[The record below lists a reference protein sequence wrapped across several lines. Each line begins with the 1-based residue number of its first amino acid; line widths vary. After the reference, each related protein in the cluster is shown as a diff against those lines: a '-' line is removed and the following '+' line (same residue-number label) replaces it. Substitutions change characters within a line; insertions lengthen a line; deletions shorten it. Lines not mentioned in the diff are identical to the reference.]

1 MVDKRI
7 YLYDS
12 SLRNGALP
20 DGGEFSSAD
29 RLAIAEA
36 LDGLGIDYVE
46 SGLPG
51 SGPAQDALFAAAATY
66 RHARLAV
73 LSPLQSR
80 GGSAASDP
88 ALVRARDSGARIVCL
103 AGVASEP
110 QARAGLGVEPR
121 EQIDMIAESV
131 SHVVGWAD
139 ETMFECSHFFD
150 GFKADPHYALE
161 CAATAYIHGAR
172 WVVLCDSNGGTLPH
186 EISEIVEEVANAL
199 PSSHIG
205 IRCLNDSDNAV
216 AATLAA
222 VHAGA
227 HQVQGTFNGL
237 GVRCGNANLASVIPN
252 LVLKLGCETAV
263 TTETLN
269 RLTAVS
275 QQFDARLNRPP
286 ASRAPYVGADAF
298 RHKDRLSTADPTNA
312 EHIDP
317 QSVGNQRRF
326 AIEDQADPDNISH
339 RLAALG
345 INANLDEPTGQ
356 SLLETLHE
364 NAQNGLTYDGAE
376 ASFELLAR
384 SCLGTLP
391 NFFRLDGFR
400 VIDERR
406 VDARGRLVTL
416 SEASVRVQVGENRH
430 MMVAE
435 GAGPVHALDVAL
447 RKSLGDA
454 YPNLS
459 ELRLVD
465 YKVRIL
471 NSEGGTKAR
480 IRVMIDSSDGVD
492 NWSTVGVSDNVIDAS
507 YSALNDGI
515 VYKLLRDELKRQ
527 AASGGSEA
535 PDGES

>member
-1 MVDKRI
+1 MVGKRI

-12 SLRNGALP
+12 SLRSGALP
-20 DGGEFSSAD
+20 EGAEFSSAD

-46 SGLPG
+46 GGPPD
-51 SGPAQDALFAAAATY
+51 SGPADDALFAAAAKY
-66 RHARLAV
+66 RQARLAV
-73 LSPLQSR
+73 LLPLQTSE
-80 GGSAASDP
+80 GSAASDP
-88 ALVRARDSGARIVCL
+88 ALVRARDGGARIVSL
-103 AGVASEP
+103 AGVASGP
-110 QARAGLGVEPR
+110 QARAELGVEPR
-121 EQIDMIAESV
+121 EQIDMIAENV
-131 SHVVGWAD
+131 SQVVGWAD
-139 ETMFECSHFFD
+139 ETMFVCGHFFD
-150 GFKADPHYALE
+150 GFRVDPHYALE

-172 WVVLCDSNGGTLPH
+172 WIVLCDSNGGTLPH
-186 EISEIVEEVANAL
+186 EIFAVVEEVAKAL

-216 AATLAA
+216 SSSLAA
-222 VHAGA
+222 VRAGA

-237 GVRCGNANLASVIPN
+237 GVRCGNANLASLIPN
-252 LVLKLGCETAV
+252 LMLKLGCESAV
-263 TTETLN
+263 TTEALS

-275 QQFDARLNRPP
+275 HQIDARLNRPP

-298 RHKDRLSTADPTNA
+298 SRKDGPSTADTTNA
-312 EHIDP
+312 AHIDP
-317 QSVGNQRRF
+317 QSVGNQRRL
-326 AIEDQADPDNISH
+326 AAENQAAPDNISRH
-339 RLAALG
+339 LAALR
-345 INANLDEPTGQ
+345 ISVNLDDPKLK

-364 NAQNGLTYDGAE
+364 NEQNGLTYDGAE

-384 SCLGTLP
+384 NCLGTLP

-406 VDARGRLVTL
+406 VDALGRLVTL

-454 YPNLS
+454 YPDLR

-480 IRVMIDSSDGVD
+480 IRVMIDSSDGID
-492 NWSTVGVSDNVIDAS
+492 IWSTVGVSDNVIDAS
-507 YSALNDGI
+507 YNALHDGI

-535 PDGES
+535 PDGEN

>member
-1 MVDKRI
+1 MADKRI

-12 SLRNGALP
+12 SLRTGALP
-20 DGGEFSSAD
+20 DGGEFSGAD
-29 RLAIAEA
+29 KLAIAEA
-36 LDGLGIDYVE
+36 LDGLGIDYIE
-46 SGLPG
+46 SGQPG
-51 SGPAQDALFAAAATY
+51 ASASEDALFATAAKY
-66 RHARLAV
+66 SHARLAV
-73 LSPLQSR
+73 LSPLQTR
-80 GGSAASDP
+80 GGSAANDP
-88 ALVRARDSGARIVCL
+88 ALARARDSGARVVCL
-103 AGVASEP
+103 AGVASAQ

-121 EQIDMIAESV
+121 EQIDMIVESV

-139 ETMFECSHFFD
+139 ETMFVCGHFFD
-150 GFKADPHYALE
+150 GFKADAHFALE
-161 CAATAYIHGAR
+161 CAATAHIHGAR

-186 EISEIVEEVANAL
+186 EITEIVGEVAKAL

-205 IRCLNDSDNAV
+205 IRCLNDSDTAV
-216 AATLAA
+216 AGTLAA
-222 VHAGA
+222 VRAGA
-227 HQVQGTFNGL
+227 CQVQGTFNGL
-237 GVRCGNANLASVIPN
+237 GVRCGNANLASIIPS
-252 LVLKLGCETAV
+252 LMLKLGCETAV
-263 TTETLN
+263 TTKALN

-275 QQFDARLNRPP
+275 QQIDARLNRPP

-298 RHKDRLSTADPTNA
+298 SHKDGLSTADTTLA

-317 QSVGNQRRF
+317 QSVGNQRRL
-326 AIEDQADPDNISH
+326 ATKDQADPDNISR

-345 INANLDEPTGQ
+345 IDANLDDPKGQ
-356 SLLETLHE
+356 SLLETLHKNE
-364 NAQNGLTYDGAE
+364 QNGLTYDGAE

-406 VDARGRLVTL
+406 VNARGRLVTL

-527 AASGGSEA
+527 AASSGSEA
-535 PDGES
+535 RNSGS

>member
-1 MVDKRI
+1 MVDKRV

-12 SLRNGALP
+12 SLRNSALP

-51 SGPAQDALFAAAATY
+51 SSLAEDGLFAAAANY
-66 RHARLAV
+66 SRARLTV
-73 LSPLQSR
+73 RSPLQTR
-80 GGSAASDP
+80 GASAASDP
-88 ALVRARDSGARIVCL
+88 TLARARDSGARIMCL

-110 QARAGLGVEPR
+110 QARVVLGVEPR

-139 ETMFECSHFFD
+139 ETMFDCGHFFD

-172 WVVLCDSNGGTLPH
+172 WIVLCDSNGGTLPN
-186 EISEIVEEVANAL
+186 EISEIVEEVAKAL

-222 VHAGA
+222 VRAGA

-237 GVRCGNANLASVIPN
+237 GIRCGNANLASVIPN
-252 LVLKLGCETAV
+252 LMLKQGCETGV
-263 TTETLN
+263 TTEALN

-275 QQFDARLNRPP
+275 QQIDARLNRPP
-286 ASRAPYVGADAF
+286 TSRAPFVGTDAF
-298 RHKDRLSTADPTNA
+298 RHKDQLSTSDTTNA

-317 QSVGNQRRF
+317 QSVGNRRRF
-326 AIEDQADPDNISH
+326 ATEDQADLDNISR
-339 RLAALG
+339 RLSVLG
-345 INANLDEPTGQ
+345 IDANLDDPKSQ

-384 SCLGTLP
+384 SCLGLLP

-459 ELRLVD
+459 QLRLVD

-492 NWSTVGVSDNVIDAS
+492 IWSTVGVSDNVIDAS
-507 YSALNDGI
+507 YSALHDGI
-515 VYKLLRDELKRQ
+515 VFKLLRDELKRQ
-527 AASGGSEA
+527 TASGGTKTPDSET
-535 PDGES
+535 